1 MKTYHI
7 ILPALLFLW
16 SCSNGKVQEESASEA
31 SVKVRT
37 LKLDSSYI
45 GSPHRNYVGTIEAQ
59 TTVSLSFS
67 NGGLITSLP
76 LSEGQKARKGQ
87 LLGKL
92 DSQTAQSSYNA
103 ARSTLEQAEDGYKRA
118 QKVYE
123 QGSLPEVKWI
133 EIQSK
138 VEQARA
144 MEQIARKTL
153 NDCNLY
159 APFSGM
165 VGSYLLE
172 EGANALPMQPVMT
185 FLNIDTVIVKFSVPE
200 NEISSVQLGD
210 ELSIVVAAL
219 DYKLF
224 NCHITEKGVA
234 ANTLS
239 HSYTVKAAIANK
251 DYSLLPG
258 MVSKVLYGPSSEEQ
272 TLNIPA
278 NIIQTGSQG
287 YYVWIN
293 DNGIAKRQN
302 VKVGNYVGDNVIIKE
317 GLKIGQQIITE
328 GYLKLSD
335 GCKIE
340 AAS

>member
-1 MKTYHI
+1 
-7 ILPALLFLW
+7 
-16 SCSNGKVQEESASEA
+16 
-31 SVKVRT
+31 
-37 LKLDSSYI
+37 
-45 GSPHRNYVGTIEAQ
+45 
-59 TTVSLSFS
+59 
-67 NGGLITSLP
+67 
-76 LSEGQKARKGQ
+76 
-87 LLGKL
+87 
-92 DSQTAQSSYNA
+92 
-103 ARSTLEQAEDGYKRA
+103 
-118 QKVYE
+118 
-123 QGSLPEVKWI
+123 
-133 EIQSK
+133 
-138 VEQARA
+138 
-144 MEQIARKTL
+144 
-153 NDCNLY
+153 
-159 APFSGM
+159 M

-172 EGANALPMQPVMT
+172 EGANTLPMQPVMT

-219 DYKLF
+219 DYKQF
-224 NCHITEKGVA
+224 NCHITE
-234 ANTLS
+234 
-239 HSYTVKAAIANK
+239 
-251 DYSLLPG
+251 
-258 MVSKVLYGPSSEEQ
+258 GPSSEEQ

>member
-1 MKTYHI
+1 MKFYHI
-7 ILPALLFLW
+7 ILPAVLLLW
-16 SCSNGKVQEESASEA
+16 SCSNGKVQEKNTSET
-31 SVKVRT
+31 SVKVQT
-37 LKLDSSYI
+37 LTLDSSYI

-59 TTVSLSFS
+59 ATVSLSFS

-76 LSEGQKARKGQ
+76 LNEGQKARKGQ

-144 MEQIARKTL
+144 MEQIAKKSL

-159 APFSGM
+159 APFSGI

-172 EGANALPMQPVMT
+172 EGSNALPMQPVMT

-219 DYKLF
+219 DYKQF
-224 NCHITEKGVA
+224 SCHITEKGVA

-239 HSYTVKAAIANK
+239 HSYTVKASIANK

>member
-1 MKTYHI
+1 MKFYHI
-7 ILPALLFLW
+7 ILPAVLLLW
-16 SCSNGKVQEESASEA
+16 SCSNGKVQEKNASKT
-31 SVKVRT
+31 SVKVQT
-37 LKLDSSYI
+37 LTLDSSYI

-59 TTVSLSFS
+59 ATVSLSFS

-76 LSEGQKARKGQ
+76 LNEGQKARKGQ

-144 MEQIARKTL
+144 MEQIAKKSL

-172 EGANALPMQPVMT
+172 EGSNALPMQPVMT

-219 DYKLF
+219 DYKQF
-224 NCHITEKGVA
+224 SCHITEKGVA

-239 HSYTVKAAIANK
+239 HSYTVKASIANK

>member
-1 MKTYHI
+1 MKFYHI
-7 ILPALLFLW
+7 ILPAVLLLW
-16 SCSNGKVQEESASEA
+16 SCSNGKVQEKNASKT
-31 SVKVRT
+31 SVKVQT
-37 LKLDSSYI
+37 LTLDSSYI

-59 TTVSLSFS
+59 ATVSLSFS

-76 LSEGQKARKGQ
+76 LNEGQKARKGQ

-144 MEQIARKTL
+144 MEQIAKKSL

-172 EGANALPMQPVMT
+172 EGSNALPMQPVMT

-210 ELSIVVAAL
+210 KLSIVVAAL
-219 DYKLF
+219 DYKQF
-224 NCHITEKGVA
+224 NCYITEKGVA

>member
-7 ILPALLFLW
+7 ILPAVLLLW
-16 SCSNGKVQEESASEA
+16 SCSNGKVQEKTTSET
-31 SVKVRT
+31 SVKVQT
-37 LKLDSSYI
+37 LTLDGSYI

-172 EGANALPMQPVMT
+172 EGSNALPMQPFMT

-219 DYKLF
+219 DYKQF

>member
-1 MKTYHI
+1 MKFYHI
-7 ILPALLFLW
+7 ILPAVLLLW
-16 SCSNGKVQEESASEA
+16 SCSNGKVQEKNTSKT
-31 SVKVRT
+31 SVKVQT
-37 LKLDSSYI
+37 LTLDSSYI

-59 TTVSLSFS
+59 ATVSLSFS

-76 LSEGQKARKGQ
+76 LNEGQKARKGQ

-144 MEQIARKTL
+144 MEQIAKKSL

-172 EGANALPMQPVMT
+172 EGSNALPMQPVMT

-219 DYKLF
+219 DYKQF
-224 NCHITEKGVA
+224 SCHITEKGVA

-239 HSYTVKAAIANK
+239 HSYTVKASIANK

>member
-1 MKTYHI
+1 MKFYHI
-7 ILPALLFLW
+7 ILPAVLLLW
-16 SCSNGKVQEESASEA
+16 SCSNGKVQEKNTSKT
-31 SVKVRT
+31 SVKVQT
-37 LKLDSSYI
+37 LTLDSSYI

-59 TTVSLSFS
+59 ATVSLSFS

-76 LSEGQKARKGQ
+76 LNEGQKARKGQ

-144 MEQIARKTL
+144 MEQIAKKSL

-172 EGANALPMQPVMT
+172 EGSNALPMQPVMT

-210 ELSIVVAAL
+210 KLSIVVAAL
-219 DYKLF
+219 DYKQF

>member
-1 MKTYHI
+1 MKSYYI
-7 ILPALLFLW
+7 LLPALLLLG
-16 SCSNGKVQEESASEA
+16 SCSTGKVQEENISET
-31 SVKVRT
+31 SVRVRT
-37 LKLDSSYI
+37 LTLDSSYI

-67 NGGLITSLP
+67 NGGLIISLP

-92 DSQTAQSSYNA
+92 DPQTAQSSYNA

-118 QKVYE
+118 KKVYE

-144 MEQIARKTL
+144 MEQIAKKTL
-153 NDCNLY
+153 NDCNIY
-159 APFSGM
+159 APFNGM

-172 EGANALPMQPVMT
+172 EGSNALPMQPVMT

-219 DYKLF
+219 DYKHF
-224 NCHITEKGVA
+224 NCHITEKGVT

-239 HSYTVKAAIANK
+239 HSYIVKATLANK

-258 MVSKVLYGPSSEEQ
+258 MVSKVLYGPSSEEH

-278 NIIQTGSQG
+278 NIIQTGSEG
-287 YYVWIN
+287 YYVWVN
-293 DNGIAKRQN
+293 DNGTAKRQD
-302 VKVGNYVGDNVIIKE
+302 VEVGNYVGDNVIIKE
-317 GLKIGQQIITE
+317 GLHIGQQIIIE

-340 AAS
+340 AVS

>member
-1 MKTYHI
+1 MKSYHI

-16 SCSNGKVQEESASEA
+16 SCNTGKVQEDSSEMG
-31 SVKVRT
+31 VKVRT
-37 LKLDSSYI
+37 LTLDSSYI

-76 LSEGQKARKGQ
+76 VNEGQKARKGQ

-92 DSQTAQSSYNA
+92 DPQTAQSSYNA

-138 VEQARA
+138 VKQARA
-144 MEQIARKTL
+144 MEQIAQKTL
-153 NDCNLY
+153 DDCNLY
-159 APFSGM
+159 APFNGM
-165 VGSYLLE
+165 VGSFHLE
-172 EGANALPMQPVMT
+172 QGSNALPMQPVMT

-200 NEISSVQLGD
+200 NEISAVKLGD
-210 ELSIVVAAL
+210 ELSIVVGAL
-219 DYKLF
+219 DYKQF
-224 NCHITEKGVA
+224 TCHITEKGVA

-239 HSYTVKAAIANK
+239 HSYTVKAAIANT

-258 MVSKVLYGPSSEEQ
+258 MVAKVLYGPSSEEQ

-287 YYVWIN
+287 YYVWVN

-302 VKVGNYVGDNVIIKE
+302 IKVGNYVGDNVIVKD
-317 GLKIGQQIITE
+317 GLEIGQQIITE